1 MAVSK
6 TEWTLEA
13 VNQRLKEGRVKVSVE
28 QIGGMLALRATL
40 PPKPG
45 SDRPKPYRQRIFL
58 KLPANPEGFRRAEG
72 EARLLGSRL
81 VAGRFDWTA
90 YMPIEKTPQGKP
102 IAQWIKEFKASNL
115 HSAG

>member
-45 SDRPKPYRQRIFL
+45 SDRPLSPNTNTF
-58 KLPANPEGFRRAEG
+58 
-72 EARLLGSRL
+72 
-81 VAGRFDWTA
+81 GRS
-90 YMPIEKTPQGKP
+90 PP
-102 IAQWIKEFKASNL
+102 
-115 HSAG
+115 